1 MVIFKADGVDHKY
14 KRCSRWIQI
23 QYKYITPK
31 HRLYCYAENNDD
43 CLVYF
48 RHNGRMYA
56 LGEIMR
62 FNPPIEITNG
72 KEKVVLSGY
81 DATDYWRPR
90 LVEVSSDGEAVR
102 LYTYAEEERIEE

>member
-1 MVIFKADGVDHKY
+1 MVIYKADGINHKY

-31 HRLYCYAENNDD
+31 HSLYCFAENNDD

-48 RHNGRMYA
+48 RHKGRIYA

-62 FNPPIEITNG
+62 FNPPIKIKNG
-72 KEKVVLSGY
+72 KEEITLSGY
-81 DATDYWRPR
+81 DSTNYWNPI
-90 LVEVSSDGEAVR
+90 LVEINNTGEAVR
-102 LYTYAEEERIEE
+102 LYTYAEEEK

>member
-1 MVIFKADGVDHKY
+1 MVSKIFKGNEYLY
-14 KRCSRWIQI
+14 KRKSRWIQI

-48 RHNGRMYA
+48 CHDRRMFA

-62 FNPPIEITNG
+62 FNPPIEITDG

-81 DATDYWRPR
+81 DATDYWKPT
-90 LVEVSSDGEAVR
+90 LVEINSTGEAVR
-102 LYTYAEEERIEE
+102 LYTYTEEEK